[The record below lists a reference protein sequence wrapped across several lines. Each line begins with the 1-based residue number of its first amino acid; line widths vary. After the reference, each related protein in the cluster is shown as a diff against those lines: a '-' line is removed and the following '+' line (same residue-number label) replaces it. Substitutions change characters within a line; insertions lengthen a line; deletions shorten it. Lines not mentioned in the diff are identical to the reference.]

1 MKTKK
6 MYVVA
11 TYFRVPKEGANSSR
25 KNFGKDDANWAFN
38 ESVQVTTGLK
48 KRDITM
54 ANIILNVTDKQV
66 EKCNMR
72 PGVGY
77 DELYSYFKTNYPKYF
92 QHIDVLTTEPDQ
104 NKTTLLVAPAETTP
118 ANQVG
123 QNV

>member
-11 TYFRVPKEGANSSR
+11 TYFRVPKEGTNSSR

-72 PGVGY
+72 QGVGY
-77 DELYSYFKTNYPKYF
+77 DELYSYFKTNYPKYL

-118 ANQVG
+118 AN
-123 QNV
+123 